1 MIKKFAFTHFCESKK
16 FFTKKVSLVFG
27 KPDWNFLHWPYN
39 VITPLGIMGAP
50 PWNPWYHIVVMHKGF
65 SGARLIEPPWD
76 REDVASRKAVRL
88 IVAYFLFCWVEF
100 LSTEKWFSFSCWI
113 RFHLKLLTI
122 YGMQLNQIPFGS
134 KTNGG
139 WMYTSTVLFKR
150 EYPSAKFRLY

>member
-1 MIKKFAFTHFCESKK
+1 MHRLSMRF
-16 FFTKKVSLVFG
+16 
-27 KPDWNFLHWPYN
+27 KPHDKIGVQWRAP
-39 VITPLGIMGAP
+39 IEPLDIYV
-50 PWNPWYHIVVMHKGF
+50 PWCSKGF
-65 SGARLIEPPWD
+65 RGLLIGQLWS
-76 REDVASRKAVRL
+76 RETTVSRKAVRL

-150 EYPSAKFRLY
+150 EYPSVKFRLY